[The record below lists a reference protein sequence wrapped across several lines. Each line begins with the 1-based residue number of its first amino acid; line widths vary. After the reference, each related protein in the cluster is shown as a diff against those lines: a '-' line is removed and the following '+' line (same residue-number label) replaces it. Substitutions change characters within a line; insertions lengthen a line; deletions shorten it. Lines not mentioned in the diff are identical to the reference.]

1 MTLEYGFTQIGDQR
15 PDTARDR
22 LAWAATVLAI
32 AGLYALLHN
41 PWWVPGG
48 DSEFYI
54 VAARSLARGQGY
66 RFNGLPVNMAPPGWA
81 LVLAGAM
88 KISPSFAFLK
98 LVNLLLLTG
107 FLAVAWWLVRRHA
120 TLAWTCTIVLV
131 SAIISHVYPLSFWM
145 HSDALFCLVS
155 AAAMLIAH
163 QLADRRAATWRLPL
177 LLVLCAAAVAVRWAG
192 LLNWAVVAGILLRGR
207 SLWPRADRAW
217 LAVALTLLV
226 TAGTF
231 IGLRIG
237 LRISPEDARQI
248 GLLLDES
255 SPAAAEARGYDLLI
269 GARPGSHGLASEI
282 SGRAI
287 ACGKWFSWLL
297 WQPLRLGSAHWLL
310 DALAGLLGWALI
322 VLMLRWTWHAMRARQ
337 WMWLGLAAL
346 CAALCLNWPKVNAR
360 YLVPFAPLI
369 LLVAVLSLQNLHGQ
383 WGTSLLAVF
392 LGSVILCNGVL
403 YAIDVRVAHSADFY
417 ATYEAGL
424 NADFLA
430 AMRHLRQLDVKANEL
445 AVSPRYINLGRM
457 RGTRFAI
464 RAGVMLLDRPIQL
477 IPPRKAGDPAT
488 PPEQR
493 VLDWAIPRGVRYY
506 LYQPPISPWRIW
518 HFRLPWLQQ
527 RLTAQPPREIPFTW
541 QLYEIRDGRAIKLTF
556 SPDYEPVRNVPGL

>member
-1 MTLEYGFTQIGDQR
+1 MDCGLRDVPDQVAS
-15 PDTARDR
+15 PARDW
-22 LAWAATVLAI
+22 LAWAATIGAVV
-32 AGLYALLHN
+32 GLYALLHN

-66 RFNGLPVNMAPPGWA
+66 RFNGLPVNMAPPGWP

-98 LVNLLLLTG
+98 LVNLLFLAG
-107 FLAVAWWLVRRHA
+107 FLAVAWWLVRRYA
-120 TLAWTCTIVLV
+120 TLTWTCTIVLV
-131 SAIISHVYPLSFWM
+131 SAVISHVYPLSFWM

-155 AAAMLIAH
+155 AGSLLVAC
-163 QLADRRAATWRLPL
+163 QLADGRPAAWRLPL
-177 LLVLCAAAVAVRWAG
+177 LLALCAGAVAVRWAG
-192 LLNWAVVAGILLRGR
+192 LLNWAVVAGILLTGR
-207 SLWPRADRAW
+207 PLWPRADRAW
-217 LAVALTLLV
+217 VAVALTLLF

-248 GLLLDES
+248 ALLLDES

-269 GARPGSHGLASEI
+269 GARAASRGLASELA
-282 SGRAI
+282 GRGI
-287 ACGKWFSWLL
+287 ACGKWLSWLF
-297 WQPLRLGSAHWLL
+297 WQPLRLGAVHWLP
-310 DALAGLLGWALI
+310 DALAGLVGWALI
-322 VLMLRWTWHAMRARQ
+322 ALVLRWTWRAARQRQ

-346 CAALCLNWPKVNAR
+346 CSALCLNWPKVNAR

-369 LLVAVLSLQNLHGQ
+369 LLAVVLSLRSIGHRA
-383 WGTSLLAVF
+383 GTVLLAAF

-417 ATYEAGL
+417 GTYEAGL

-430 AMRHLRQLDVKANEL
+430 AMRHLRELDVKANEL
-445 AVSPRYINLGRM
+445 AVSPRYINLGRV

-464 RAGVMLLDRPIQL
+464 RAGAMLLDRPIQL
-477 IPPRKAGDPAT
+477 IPPRRAGDPAL
-488 PPEQR
+488 PPDQR

-518 HFRLPWLQQ
+518 HFRLPWLQR
-527 RLTAQPPREIPFTW
+527 RLTGQTPEEIPFTW
-541 QLYEIRDGRAIKLTF
+541 HLYKIRDGQAVKLPF
-556 SPDYEPVRNVPGL
+556 SPDYEPVRRVPGM